1 MIKIFL
7 RVVLL
12 MIWSDLIYCDCVNMV
27 SKYFECSRLKML
39 AASPSFIPDPSLT
52 GNFFDE
58 TFYAKQEL
66 ENKSLNQAVEFFESI
81 YNASRCEYF
90 TCKCIASGIDLFDG
104 KLSVFFDSRGA
115 SLGFKKMIGDLND
128 NVELNEHRKPDS
140 EVFRVVMDFEDE
152 PTTLAKF
159 CSKYDVSF
167 KRIRFYQDFDFCKSE
182 LDSDVNF
189 QLFAFI

>member
-1 MIKIFL
+1 MSKI
-7 RVVLL
+7 LL
-12 MIWSDLIYCDCVNMV
+12 GVILVIIWSGLIYCDCINMV

-39 AASPSFIPDPSLT
+39 QASPSFIPDPSLT
-52 GNFFDE
+52 GNLLDE

-66 ENKSLNQAVEFFESI
+66 ESMSLDQAVVFFESI
-81 YNASRCEYF
+81 YNASTCEYF
-90 TCKCIASGIDLFDG
+90 TCKCIASGIDSFDG
-104 KLSVFFDSRGA
+104 KLSVFFDSHGA
-115 SLGFKKMIGDLND
+115 SLGFKKMISDLND
-128 NVELNEHRKPDS
+128 NVELNERRKPDS

-189 QLFAFI
+189 K